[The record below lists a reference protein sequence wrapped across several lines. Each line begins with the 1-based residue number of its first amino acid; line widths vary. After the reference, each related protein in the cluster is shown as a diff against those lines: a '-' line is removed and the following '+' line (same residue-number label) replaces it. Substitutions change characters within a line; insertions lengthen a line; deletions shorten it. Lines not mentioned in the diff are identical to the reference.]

1 MVVQHNLQAMNS
13 SRMLN
18 ITTNAQSKNTEKL
31 SSGYKINRASDDA
44 AGLSIS
50 EKMRKQIRGL
60 DRASTN
66 ASDGVSCVQTAE
78 GALNEVHDMLQ
89 RMNELCVQAA
99 NGTNSLSD
107 RQAIQNEIEQLSIE
121 IDRIAETTKFNETL
135 LLKGDNGMRNEYIN
149 AHDAGLEGTLIQN
162 TTEGTFTM
170 KALEPGDKYT
180 IGGIQ
185 YEIGAVNNTEVANAL
200 NLDGN
205 QYNLG
210 TEVWWK
216 DADGNKYTM
225 NYKLGVGD
233 RIQWGPMTSSL
244 IIVADDTADV
254 DTTTQIKI
262 SDVTSVVGEGTDI
275 KMMATDDNL
284 KAAVEASAKR
294 AGLTLNN
301 SELTAAAGTVKATVV
316 TDNTTD
322 PVTTSDVQLDGNT
335 AFTAKGVFNLAIGDT
350 IMIDD
355 KSYTI
360 SANDDVAN
368 AQITSDKILDLITT
382 GSTVK
387 YNGNSVT
394 RFSGKLDTGYTTG
407 IDTDNVRIAD
417 NGTIVDKSKPILINA
432 NQAYELVKIELK
444 AASTIGALTKGA
456 TVIPEWKEVDVLSS
470 TGVASKSIEFKINKG
485 YAEVQ
490 NDLTF
495 NLHVGADADMGNKIN
510 VNIQAMS
517 ARNLGIAGINVAD
530 TTGKGATYAIDAI
543 GDALLK
549 VSDQRAELGA
559 AQNRLEHS
567 INNLDNV
574 VENTTAA
581 ESRIRD
587 TDMADA
593 MVEYSKNNILQ
604 QAGQSMLA
612 QANQATQGVMNLL
625 Q

>member
-1 MVVQHNLQAMNS
+1 MVVQHNMQAMNS

-18 ITTNAQSKNTEKL
+18 ITTDAQAKNTEKL

-50 EKMRKQIRGL
+50 EKMRKQVRGL

-78 GALNEVHDMLQ
+78 GALNEVHSMLQ

-107 RQAIQNEIEQLSIE
+107 RQAIQNEIGELSTE

-135 LLKGDNGMRNEYIN
+135 LLKGDNGLKNSYIN
-149 AHDAGLEGTLIQN
+149 CHDAGLEGTLIQN

-170 KALEPGDKYT
+170 VALEAGDKYT
-180 IGGIQ
+180 IGGVR
-185 YEIGAVNNTEVANAL
+185 YEIGAVDNTEVAHAL
-200 NLDGN
+200 NMDGS
-205 QYNLG
+205 QYNYGVTATYTDTNGKTHDVNILLAIG
-210 TEVWWK
+210 
-216 DADGNKYTM
+216 DQIDGKT
-225 NYKLGVGD
+225 
-233 RIQWGPMTSSL
+233 
-244 IIVADDTADV
+244 IVADDTASP
-254 DTTTQIKI
+254 TTTQIRL
-262 SDVTSVVGEGTDI
+262 SDVTKQYKEGA
-275 KMMATDDNL
+275 ATHAITIDTARVTSAITAD
-284 KAAVEASAKR
+284 AKR
-294 AGLTLNN
+294 LG
-301 SELTAAAGTVKATVV
+301 V
-316 TDNTTD
+316 TH
-322 PVTTSDVQLDGNT
+322 DGNT
-335 AFTAKGVFNLAIGDT
+335 VTPTAPANLKGMFDLAIGDT
-350 IMIDD
+350 ITIDD

-368 AQITSDKILDLITT
+368 AQITSTKILELLTM
-382 GSTVK
+382 GSSVK

-394 RFSGKLDTGYTTG
+394 RFSDNTDPGTTTG
-407 IDTDNVRIAD
+407 KDSEGNLFTGDAAK
-417 NGTIVDKSKPILINA
+417 TLLDKSNPTLINA

-444 AASTIGALTKGA
+444 AASTVGATTVGA
-456 TVIPEWKEVDVLSS
+456 TVEPIWKEVDVLSS
-470 TGVASKSIEFKINKG
+470 TGVYSKSIAFTINKG
-485 YAEVQ
+485 YVEVQ
-490 NDLTF
+490 NALTF
-495 NLHVGADADMGNKIN
+495 NLHVGADADMGNKIQ
-510 VNIQAMS
+510 VSIEAMNS
-517 ARNLGIAGINVAD
+517 KSLGIEGLNLAD

-543 GDALLK
+543 ADAILR

-567 INNLDNV
+567 IANLDNV
-574 VENTTAA
+574 VENTAAA

-612 QANQATQGVMNLL
+612 QANQATQGVLNLL